1 MTLASN
7 LQRLFCITF
16 PGGDYQR
23 AGVYTPAL
31 MLRGLLT
38 LATVVVA
45 TFVLGLVGIAGG
57 LVAPRSNFGYRI
69 GRLWSQVCL
78 AAAGIRPTF
87 TGLEHAA
94 GTAPRLFV
102 ANHLSIV
109 DIWVM
114 AVCLPETARFVAKRS
129 LFFIPILG
137 QTMWAAGF
145 IPIDRGD
152 RTQAIK
158 SLGRAAARIRAGAS
172 VILFPEG
179 TRSRTGKLA
188 PFKKGAF
195 HLALETQVPIVPIA
209 ISGSGSVVKP
219 RSIVIR
225 PGPVHVTLFP
235 QVDPETF
242 GDDVIPLMS
251 RVRATIASGLAPA
264 ELS

>member
-1 MTLASN
+1 
-7 LQRLFCITF
+7 
-16 PGGDYQR
+16 
-23 AGVYTPAL
+23 

-38 LATVVVA
+38 LATIIVA
-45 TFVLGLVGIAGG
+45 TAVLGTVGTVGG
-57 LVAPRSNFGYRI
+57 LLAPRSNFGYRV

-87 TGLEHAA
+87 TGLDHAA
-94 GTAPRLFV
+94 GTAPRLFL

-114 AVCLPETARFVAKRS
+114 AVCLPETTRFVAKRS
-129 LFFIPILG
+129 LFLIPILG
-137 QTMWAAGF
+137 QAMWAAGF

-152 RTQAIK
+152 RTQAIR

-179 TRSRTGKLA
+179 TRSRNGKLA

-195 HLALETQVPIVPIA
+195 HLALETRVPIVPIA

-225 PGPVHVTLFP
+225 PGRVHVTLFP
-235 QVDPETF
+235 PVDPETF
-242 GDDVIPLMS
+242 GDDVVALMN
-251 RVRATIASGLAPA
+251 RVRATIGSGLSPD